1 MTSDDFFALPP
12 FKPDDAL
19 VQLRRSL
26 RELRALSERNE
37 GFELRG
43 QPVVQLALGPQGD
56 HLQARLVR
64 QPARS
69 PEWDLRTLRS
79 AADVRDFIDEVKRRL
94 NRWSDE

>member
-12 FKPDDAL
+12 FKPDEAL

-26 RELRALSERNE
+26 RELRALTERND

-43 QPVVQLALGPQGD
+43 QAVVQVTASPQGD

-69 PEWDLRTLRS
+69 PEWDTRALRS